1 MWDTPGRLL
10 RLLSLLQLRRDWP
23 GPELAAR
30 LEVDVRTVRR
40 DIDRLRAL
48 GYPVSST
55 SGAAGGYRL
64 EPGTDLPPL
73 LLDDDEAVAVAV
85 CLRTAAGGTVAGI
98 EEAAL
103 RALAKLDRLLPTRL
117 RGRAGALSAA
127 TVAMTGQRPVIDADD
142 LAAIAAACR
151 DHEVLRFDYRTNDGA
166 TSRRTVE
173 PLRLVHTGRLW
184 YLVAWDRDRGDWRT
198 FRVDRIGGHP
208 VPVDTLHAAPAAGR
222 GRRRLR
228 LARHRGRGLPGQ
240 GPGRRARAAR
250 RGRGPRLPQRRPAR
264 GARRPTRACCTPAPG
279 RSPTWPTTSRRWG
292 STSPSRSPTS
302 CAATSPALADRL
314 ARAARE
320 PAGDRPQVTSV
331 ICGSGGAAG

>member
-10 RLLSLLQLRRDWP
+10 RLLSLLQLRRHWP

-40 DIDRLRAL
+40 DVDRLRAL

-73 LLDDDEAVAVAV
+73 LLDDEEAVAVAV

-103 RALAKLDRLLPTRL
+103 RALTKLDRLLPTRL

-142 LAAIAAACR
+142 LATVAAACR

-166 TSRRTVE
+166 TGRRTVE

-208 VPVDTLHAAPAAGR
+208 VPVDSFTPRPPPSDDVAAFVSRGTAVEAYPVKGRVAVHAPLAVAAAHVSPNAGLLEARDEHTCVLHT
-222 GRRRLR
+222 
-228 LARHRGRGLPGQ
+228 
-240 GPGRRARAAR
+240 
-250 RGRGPRLPQRRPAR
+250 
-264 GARRPTRACCTPAPG
+264 GARSVPDLAHYLQEMGLDFTVEEPDELRGHLA
-279 RSPTWPTTSRRWG
+279 
-292 STSPSRSPTS
+292 
-302 CAATSPALADRL
+302 ALAERL
-314 ARAARE
+314 ARAARA
-320 PAGDRPQVTSV
+320 PAGT
-331 ICGSGGAAG
+331 GGM

>member
-48 GYPVSST
+48 GYPVGST
-55 SGAAGGYRL
+55 PGVAGGYRL

-73 LLDDDEAVAVAV
+73 LLDDEEAVAVAV

-127 TVAMTGQRPVIDADD
+127 TVAMTGQRPVLDADD
-142 LAAIAAACR
+142 LATIAAACR
-151 DHEVLRFDYRTNDGA
+151 DHEVLRFDYRTKDGSSA
-166 TSRRTVE
+166 RRTVE

-184 YLVAWDRDRGDWRT
+184 YLVGWDRDRDDWRT
-198 FRVDRIGGHP
+198 YRVDRIAGRPG
-208 VPVDTLHAAPAAGR
+208 PVDRFVPRPPPTDDLAAFVSRGTAVEAYPVKARVVVHAPLAVVAAHVSPAAG
-222 GRRRLR
+222 L
-228 LARHRGRGLPGQ
+228 LEARDEHTCTLHT
-240 GPGRRARAAR
+240 
-250 RGRGPRLPQRRPAR
+250 
-264 GARRPTRACCTPAPG
+264 GARSVPDLAHYLQETGLDFTVEAPD
-279 RSPTWPTTSRRWG
+279 
-292 STSPSRSPTS
+292 
-302 CAATSPALADRL
+302 ALRTHLAELAERL
-314 ARAARE
+314 ARASAA
-320 PAGDRPQVTSV
+320 PAGTS
-331 ICGSGGAAG
+331 AT